1 MIKAFRVAEH
11 TFQLEMPDE
20 WSLWGALKQY
30 DPFVTDASSEP
41 LFKVT
46 AVGAMPDLDLVPLLV
61 DDPEEGAS
69 RIDLY
74 SAGDSFFIRMA
85 PLATA
90 PVAGELLISKD
101 LHEGK
106 LKILGRSV
114 STALFAVNNALM
126 LLFAF
131 ATADKMTLEMHS
143 SVIVN
148 DGKGYMFLGKS
159 GTGKSTHSSLWL
171 KYVPGSWLLNDDNP
185 IIRIGDDGVAR
196 VYGSPW
202 SGKTPCYR
210 NSEAPIGAIV
220 RINQAKDNVI
230 TRFGVLE
237 AYASVYSSCSGFKAD
252 RKMSDGLHRTLEH
265 IALNVPCYKLDCR
278 PDEEAALV
286 CSNEV
291 KSQN

>member
-11 TFQLEMPDE
+11 TFQLEMPD
-20 WSLWGALKQY
+20 SCPLWGMLQQY
-30 DPFVTDASSEP
+30 DPFITDPSAEP

-46 AVGAMPDLDLVPLLV
+46 LVSSLPECELVPLIV
-61 DDPEEGAS
+61 EEPEPGAS

-74 SAGDSFFIRMA
+74 GAGGSYLIRMA
-85 PLATA
+85 PFATA
-90 PVAGELLISKD
+90 PLSAEFMISGD
-101 LHEGK
+101 MREGR
-106 LKILGRSV
+106 LKILGHSA
-114 STALFAVNNALM
+114 SSALYGVNNSLM

-143 SVIVN
+143 SVTVN

-171 KYVPGSWLLNDDNP
+171 KHIPGSELLNDDNP
-185 IIRIGDDGVAR
+185 IIRVGEDGVTR

-210 NSEAPIGAIV
+210 NAEAPVGAIV
-220 RINQAKDNVI
+220 RINQAKENII
-230 TRFGVLE
+230 TRYSVLE

-278 PDEEAALV
+278 PDEEAAVV
-286 CSNEV
+286 CSKEV